1 MEVELKYRLL
11 DLVAGERFL
20 AAETLGPFRAVS
32 AARAAQHEDRYLDTP
47 DGALARAGHAA
58 RLRQARGGTVVT
70 VKSTTA
76 PDGALARR
84 EELEGPADRGAE
96 PRDWPPSAARSLILE
111 LCGDAP
117 LVELVTV
124 RQLRRKRRLK
134 APDATVELSLDE
146 VDVVARGR
154 VIHRFAELEAELT
167 SGVEARLD
175 ELRPILEADPGLVPA
190 TGSKLEAA
198 LAATT
203 ADDVGAPGRRA
214 TAARPAGT
222 RGPATSAGETTRRRA
237 TLRSSDVGPAAPVAK
252 GRSGSV
258 GRTDAPPRDGASP
271 AGAGSEGTAATFGPE
286 AGLPPEP
293 AADPDGGGPS
303 TTPDDAPTPPQGA
316 PAPPDRAAPPSA
328 KAVRRA
334 AKQALAEATDSLIVG
349 KTPGVL
355 ASDTVAEAG
364 RKVLRFHLARMIARE
379 PGTREGTDP
388 EELHSMRVATRRM
401 RAAWRVFGDGF
412 RADRTRRHRKRLREV
427 AGRLGAVRDLDVLID
442 EAEPY
447 LAAQTVAEQR
457 AIQPLFRAWRQHR
470 DEARVLLLREL
481 DSDAFARWV
490 DEFKDFVRTEGQ
502 GAASVLP
509 TAPHRIRET
518 AGSRIWAA
526 YEQVRAYEPVM
537 RWADVETLH
546 ELRITS
552 KWLRYTLEFVRECL
566 GPEATPLIGRVVAL
580 QDHLGLMHDA
590 DVAAAMTRAFLVDQ
604 AGRLSEVET
613 AAIGRYLV
621 DREREV
627 VRLRRSIGPVWRA
640 IVGVSFRRA
649 LGRALAAL

>member
-1 MEVELKYRLL
+1 MAIEQAMEVELKYRLL
-11 DLVAGERFL
+11 DIAAGERFL

-58 RLRQARGGTVVT
+58 RLRQSRGGTVVT

-96 PRDWPPSAARSLILE
+96 PRDWPPSAARSLIME

-134 APDATVELSLDE
+134 ASDATVELSLDE

-167 SGVEARLD
+167 SGLEARLD
-175 ELRPILEADPGLVPA
+175 ELRPILEADPDLVPA
-190 TGSKLEAA
+190 TGSKLDAA

-203 ADDVGAPGRRA
+203 ADDAVGVAPTGTTGRGRTAGRSA
-214 TAARPAGT
+214 TGGGANALGGASSR
-222 RGPATSAGETTRRRA
+222 RRRA
-237 TLRSSDVGPAAPVAK
+237 SDRTGVGSEPASGP
-252 GRSGSV
+252 GGSGS
-258 GRTDAPPRDGASP
+258 
-271 AGAGSEGTAATFGPE
+271 AA
-286 AGLPPEP
+286 
-293 AADPDGGGPS
+293 
-303 TTPDDAPTPPQGA
+303 A
-316 PAPPDRAAPPSA
+316 PAPSSATAIAPDPSPTPSAEPDASPPPAAAAPSA

-334 AKQALAEATDSLIVG
+334 ARQAAAEEADSLVVG

-355 ASDTVAEAG
+355 ASDSVAEAG

-379 PGTREGTDP
+379 PGTREGSDP

-427 AGRLGAVRDLDVLID
+427 AARLGAVRDLDVLID

-447 LAAQTVAEQR
+447 LAAQTVTEQR

-470 DEARVLLLREL
+470 DEARVLLAREL
-481 DSDAFARWV
+481 DSEAYARWV
-490 DEFKDFVRTEGQ
+490 DEFKDFVRTEGL

-566 GPEATPLIGRVVAL
+566 GPDATPLIGRVVAL

-604 AGRLSEVET
+604 AGRISEAET

-640 IVGVSFRRA
+640 IVGISFRRG
-649 LGRALAAL
+649 LGRTLAAL

>member
-1 MEVELKYRLL
+1 MAIEHTMEVELKYRLL
-11 DLVAGERFL
+11 DTAAGERFL

-32 AARAAQHEDRYLDTP
+32 AARAVQYEDRYLDTP

-58 RLRQARGGTVVT
+58 RLRQSRGGTVVT

-111 LCGDAP
+111 LCGAAP
-117 LVELVTV
+117 LVELVPV

-134 APDATVELSLDE
+134 ASDATVELSLDE
-146 VDVVARGR
+146 VDVVGRGR

-175 ELRPILEADPGLVPA
+175 ELRLLLEADPDLVPA

-203 ADDVGAPGRRA
+203 ADKAGTVGRASPSRGATTGSSPAPRRRRA
-214 TAARPAGT
+214 SDRAPAPSSRRSADPGS
-222 RGPATSAGETTRRRA
+222 PATSPAPVPPGPT
-237 TLRSSDVGPAAPVAK
+237 SSDAIAEPRAPEVP
-252 GRSGSV
+252 S
-258 GRTDAPPRDGASP
+258 
-271 AGAGSEGTAATFGPE
+271 
-286 AGLPPEP
+286 
-293 AADPDGGGPS
+293 PS
-303 TTPDDAPTPPQGA
+303 TVPS
-316 PAPPDRAAPPSA
+316 PSA

-334 AKQALAEATDSLIVG
+334 ARQAAAEQSDSLVVG

-355 ASDTVAEAG
+355 ASDSVAEAG

-379 PGTREGTDP
+379 PGTREGSDP

-412 RADRTRRHRKRLREV
+412 RADRTRRHRRRLREV
-427 AGRLGAVRDLDVLID
+427 AARLGAVRDLDVLID
-442 EAEPY
+442 EAQPY
-447 LAAQTVAEQR
+447 LAAQTIAEQR

-470 DEARVLLLREL
+470 DEARVLLVREL
-481 DSDAFARWV
+481 DTEAHARWV
-490 DEFKDFVRTEGQ
+490 DEFKDFVRTEGLA
-502 GAASVLP
+502 AASVLP
-509 TAPHRIRET
+509 TTPHRIRET

-566 GPEATPLIGRVVAL
+566 GPDAPTLIARVVAL

-604 AGRLSEVET
+604 AGRLSETET

-640 IVGVSFRRA
+640 IVGVAFRRG